1 MRLQRLSI
9 VCLALTIGT
18 LASCS
23 KKGDDRLRISGTVT
37 YDNKSMPFGEVLF
50 TPDGAQNNSGPQ
62 GIAYIRDGKYDTS
75 LNNGKGYAGGP
86 TIVRVTGLSR
96 PDGGV
101 ICEYEYSV
109 DLPRGETTLDIVVP
123 EKEIKKGPSKEI

>member
-1 MRLQRLSI
+1 MRLQRLLI
-9 VCLALTIGT
+9 GILALAIGT

-23 KKGDDRLRISGTVT
+23 KKDDNRFRISGSVA
-37 YDNKSMPFGEVLF
+37 YDNKPMPYGEVLF
-50 TPDGAQNNSGPQ
+50 TPDGANPGPQ

-75 LNNGKGYAGGP
+75 QSNGKGYAGGP
-86 TIVRVTGLSR
+86 TVVRVTGLSR

-109 DLPRGETTLDIVVP
+109 DLPRGETKHDIVVP
-123 EKEIKKGPSKEI
+123 EKEIRKGPSKEI